1 MKAFSVD
8 FKGEMALFKKND
20 ANDLVFTSYNFLHKP
35 AILGLLG
42 AILGFSGYSKSGG
55 GNHPEYFKKLNDIEI
70 AIEPLFTK
78 PLQKVITG
86 FNNATGHANK
96 GDKKDGA
103 TWQVREQILV
113 GEPEIGFRVYVKE
126 SNATIELKDKLKKYE
141 TVFPLYFGKN
151 EFFAHYEGF
160 KEYEISEIQNKESK
174 VSSLVRKQDIEPK
187 LYSGKSWLRNMKERK
202 FIIFEQL
209 PYDFDD
215 SGFYLKDLFTWTNYP
230 LEIKSKNI
238 MKITDNSGDSKYV
251 QFF

>member
-35 AILGLLG
+35 AILGLFG
-42 AILGFSGYSKSGG
+42 AILGFSGYSKSGR
-55 GNHPEYFKKLNDIEI
+55 GNHPEYFEKLKDIEI

-96 GDKKDGA
+96 GEKKDGA

-126 SNATIELKDKLKKYE
+126 NDKTIKLKEKLQKYE

-151 EFFAHYEGF
+151 EFFAHYEKF
-160 KEYEISEIQNKESK
+160 KEYEISENQKEISK
-174 VSSLVRKQDIEPK
+174 VSSLVLKKDIEPK
-187 LYSGKSWLRNMKERK
+187 INSEKNWLKNLKERK

-209 PYDFDD
+209 PYNFDEN
-215 SGFYLKDLFTWTNYP
+215 GFYLKDLFTWTNYP
-230 LEIKSKNI
+230 LEIKSDNV
-238 MKITDNSGDSKYV
+238 MKITEKSGDSKYV
-251 QFF
+251 QFV